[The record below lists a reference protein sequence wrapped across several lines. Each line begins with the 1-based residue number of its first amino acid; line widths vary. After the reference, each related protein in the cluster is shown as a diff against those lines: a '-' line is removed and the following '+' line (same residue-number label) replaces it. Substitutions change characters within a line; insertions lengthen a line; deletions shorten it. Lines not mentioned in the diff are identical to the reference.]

1 MGTIW
6 IEANDQRWVASPA
19 KGCHS
24 CGVELICY
32 GSGAERGTALLTPPE
47 TTVHVNGQR
56 VWSGLRILHHKDE
69 IQVGDRRLFY
79 SAEMQPCVG
88 TYEARADAAPKCAVC
103 RMPIGDGESVVA
115 CPGCSRLY
123 HQSDAKPCW
132 TYRERCAFCS
142 HPTSL
147 TGEAA
152 WQPEQ
157 EETNG

>member
-6 IEANDQRWVASPA
+6 TKAESQQWVASLA
-19 KGCHS
+19 SDCRLD
-24 CGVELICY
+24 GVEFISY
-32 GSGAERGTALLTPPE
+32 DAGAGRGTALLAPPGKV
-47 TTVHVNGQR
+47 VHVNGRR

-69 IQVGDRRLFY
+69 IQVDGRRLFY
-79 SAEMQPCVG
+79 SAEMQPRVG
-88 TYEARADAAPKCAVC
+88 IYEACAGAARKCAVC
-103 RMPIGDGESVVA
+103 RMSIKDGDPIVA

-123 HQSDAKPCW
+123 HQSEAKPCW
-132 TYRERCAFCS
+132 TYRERCVFCS

-157 EETNG
+157 EETDV